1 VSGGVLGVDPGSL
14 KAGYALLDSE
24 GEVVLAGI
32 EPIGRLRERIAE
44 VIAAH
49 PVAML
54 ALGRGTKVRAVA
66 AALEGLGVPLTLV
79 DEFETTREARDLYFS
94 ENPPR
99 GWRRFIPTGMQL
111 PPRPIDDYAA
121 ILIAKRFLARG

>member
-1 VSGGVLGVDPGSL
+1 MSGGVLGVDPGSL